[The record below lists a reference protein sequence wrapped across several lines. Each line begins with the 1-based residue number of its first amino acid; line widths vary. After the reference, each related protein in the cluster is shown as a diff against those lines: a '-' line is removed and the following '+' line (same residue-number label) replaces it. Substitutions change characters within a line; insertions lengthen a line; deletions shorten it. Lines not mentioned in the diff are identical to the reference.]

1 MTIEYRW
8 AEGQYD
14 RLPALAAGLVSGQV
28 AVIATP
34 GSTHAKLC
42 SYGCDPNHSDCS
54 RSGAIRSSL
63 VSSSAST
70 DPAKNL
76 TGISMLAGEMT
87 TKRLELL
94 CELVPT
100 AAAIAVLR
108 NPISPTA
115 KSETISLSFA
125 ARLIGRQI
133 LFVNAGS
140 DHQIEAPILQPTKVE
155 LVVNVKTARA
165 LGITLPPS

>member
-1 MTIEYRW
+1 
-8 AEGQYD
+8 
-14 RLPALAAGLVSGQV
+14 
-28 AVIATP
+28 
-34 GSTHAKLC
+34 
-42 SYGCDPNHSDCS
+42 
-54 RSGAIRSSL
+54 
-63 VSSSAST
+63 
-70 DPAKNL
+70 
-76 TGISMLAGEMT
+76 MLAGEMT

-125 ARLIGRQI
+125 ARLIGRQN

-140 DHQIEAPILQPTKVE
+140 DHEIEAPILQPTKVE